1 MAELFGF
8 SISKIKKQADPKQA
22 FTTSQAD
29 DGTQTVNAGGHF
41 GSYLDMEGTAKT
53 EQDLV
58 RRYREIALHPECDMA
73 IEDIVNEAIV
83 ANELKDAV
91 RVNVIDLPYGKE
103 VRKKIEDE
111 FQEVLRLMNFNTKG
125 HDIFRRWY
133 VDGRVYYQKVI
144 DRESPKKGITEL
156 KYIDPRKIKKI
167 REVRKKRPDTPNP
180 SSLNSLAVVDEYVE
194 YFLYNERGLSGTTGQ
209 SGIKIA
215 PDTIAFCASGMI
227 DQNKN
232 MVLSYLHKA
241 IKPVNQLRMIEDS
254 AVIYRIA
261 RAPERRIFKI
271 DVGNLPKVKAEQYL
285 RDVMARYRNKLVYD
299 ANTGEIRDD
308 RNYMSMLED
317 FWLPSREGGRGTD
330 ITTLPGGQNLGE
342 ISDIEY
348 FRAKLYRSLNVPT
361 SRLEASQGFNLGRAS
376 EITRDE
382 LKFTKFVQRLR
393 KKFTELFNDILR
405 TQLVLKGIIA
415 EEDWYNIRDT
425 LQYDFLQDGHFAEL
439 KHTELMRER
448 LALANEMRDYIGK
461 FFSVEYVRKNILK
474 QNDREIENMDKQI
487 KKEIKDGI
495 IQDPMAQVTN
505 NDDTIV

>member
-8 SISKIKKQADPKQA
+8 SITRLKKQADPKQA
-22 FTTSQAD
+22 FTTAQAD
-29 DGTQTVNAGGHF
+29 DGTQTVSAGGHF

-53 EQDLV
+53 EQDLI
-58 RRYREIALHPECDMA
+58 RRYREIAIHPECDMA

-91 RVNVIDLPYGKE
+91 RIMFTDLPYGKDI
-103 VRKKIEDE
+103 RKKIEDE
-111 FQEVLRLMNFNTKG
+111 FTEVLRLMNFGTKG

-133 VDGRVYYQKVI
+133 VDGRIFYQKVI
-144 DRESPKKGITEL
+144 DRENPKKGIVEL

-167 REVRKKRPDTPNP
+167 REIRKKRPDVPSP

-194 YFLYNERGLSGTTGQ
+194 YFLYNERGVSGTTGTA
-209 SGIKIA
+209 GIKIA
-215 PDTIAFCASGMI
+215 PDTIAFCPSGII
-227 DQNKN
+227 DQNRN

-241 IKPVNQLRMIEDS
+241 IKPVNQLRMIED
-254 AVIYRIA
+254 AVVIYRIA

-271 DVGNLPKVKAEQYL
+271 DVGNLPKQKAEQYL

-330 ITTLPGGQNLGE
+330 ISTLPGGQNLGE
-342 ISDIEY
+342 MADVEY
-348 FRAKLYRSLNVPT
+348 FRAKLYRSLNVPV
-361 SRLEASQGFNLGRAS
+361 SRLESSQGFNLGRAS

-393 KKFTELFNDILR
+393 KKFTELFNDLLR
-405 TQLVLKGIIA
+405 TQLVLKQIIS
-415 EEDWYNIRDT
+415 ENDWNMVKECMH
-425 LQYDFLQDGHFAEL
+425 YDFIQDGHFAEL
-439 KHTELMRER
+439 KNTELLRER
-448 LALANEMRDYIGK
+448 LALANEMRDYVGK
-461 FFSVEYVRKNILK
+461 FYSVQFIRKNVLK
-474 QNDREIENMDKQI
+474 QNDREMEEMDKQI
-487 KKEIKDGI
+487 KQEIDDNI
-495 IQDPMAQVTN
+495 IQNPMAQVQN
-505 NDDTIV
+505 EEKK

>member
-8 SISKIKKQADPKQA
+8 SITRLKKQADPKQS
-22 FTTSQAD
+22 FTTAQAD
-29 DGTQTVNAGGHF
+29 DGTQTVAAGGHF

-53 EQDLV
+53 EQDLI
-58 RRYREIALHPECDMA
+58 RRYREIAIHPECDMA

-91 RVNVIDLPYGKE
+91 RVQFSNLPYG
-103 VRKKIEDE
+103 RDIQRKIEDE
-111 FQEVLRLMNFNTKG
+111 FIEVLRLMNFGTKG

-133 VDGRVYYQKVI
+133 VDGRIFYQKII
-144 DRESPKKGITEL
+144 DRENPKKGIVEL

-167 REVRKKRPDTPNP
+167 REVRKKRPDVPSP

-194 YFLYNERGLSGTTGQ
+194 YFLYNERGVSGTTGTA
-209 SGIKIA
+209 GIKIA
-215 PDTIAFCASGMI
+215 PDTIAFCASGII
-227 DQNKN
+227 DQNRN

-241 IKPVNQLRMIEDS
+241 IKPVNQLRMIED
-254 AVIYRIA
+254 AVVIYRIA

-271 DVGNLPKVKAEQYL
+271 DVGNLPKQKAEQYL

-330 ITTLPGGQNLGE
+330 ISTLPGGQNLGE
-342 ISDIEY
+342 MADVEY
-348 FRAKLYRSLNVPT
+348 FRAKLYRSLNVPV
-361 SRLEASQGFNLGRAS
+361 SRLESSQGFNLGRAS

-393 KKFTELFNDILR
+393 KKFTELFNDLLR
-405 TQLVLKGIIA
+405 TQLVLKQIIS
-415 EEDWYNIRDT
+415 ENDWQMVRECI
-425 LQYDFLQDGHFAEL
+425 QYDFVQDGHFAEL
-439 KHTELMRER
+439 KNTELLRER
-448 LALANEMRDYIGK
+448 LALANEMRDYVGK
-461 FFSVEYVRKNILK
+461 FYSVNYIRKNVLK
-474 QNDREIENMDKQI
+474 QNDREIEQMDNQI
-487 KKEIKDGI
+487 RKEIDDGI
-495 IQDPMAQVTN
+495 IQSPMAQVTEEKK
-505 NDDTIV
+505 